1 MDDRIKEFCER
12 LEFERKWLT
21 SAGHLSSDID
31 IAFSAIRSKF
41 LELFDKQEERTDK
54 WISVKDRLPKEY
66 DDILVCDIDNN
77 VHEVFMTKTHH
88 FLDRTGDKVKSV
100 TAWMPLPAPY
110 ERSDDNEID

>member
-41 LELFDKQEERTDK
+41 LELFDKQEEPTVNALPLTKEEAELLAQCLSNYFYQIGGVPGIVLSCASKLNDY
-54 WISVKDRLPKEY
+54 IDRIAES
-66 DDILVCDIDNN
+66 
-77 VHEVFMTKTHH
+77 E
-88 FLDRTGDKVKSV
+88 
-100 TAWMPLPAPY
+100 
-110 ERSDDNEID
+110 E

>member
-41 LELFDKQEERTDK
+41 LELFDKQEEPTL
-54 WISVKDRLPKEY
+54 KDCEDFFAEAREY
-66 DDILVCDIDNN
+66 AESE
-77 VHEVFMTKTHH
+77 EV
-88 FLDRTGDKVKSV
+88 
-100 TAWMPLPAPY
+100 
-110 ERSDDNEID
+110 